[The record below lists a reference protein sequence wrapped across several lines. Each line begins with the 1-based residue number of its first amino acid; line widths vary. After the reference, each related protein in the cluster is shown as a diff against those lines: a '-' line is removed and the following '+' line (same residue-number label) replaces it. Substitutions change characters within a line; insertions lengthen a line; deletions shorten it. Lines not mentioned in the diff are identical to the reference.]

1 MSTRGFLQQA
11 KQEIFSQPG
20 QTAQQIVRKVLAS
33 GKVGSQAVDPEN
45 SFSATLSKHYQ
56 DIGATRKKID
66 GRSFRYFPLDGL
78 PVDEPT
84 ASKVDSFQAPIALN
98 ENIVTITL
106 PEGEDHLKF
115 ADALVTTGLCQT
127 RNEALILL
135 MSKGIESIKR
145 SIGQS

>member
-1 MSTRGFLQQA
+1 MSSRGFLQQA

-20 QTAQQIVRKVLAS
+20 QTAKQIVRKVLAS

-56 DIGATRKKID
+56 DIGVTRKKID
-66 GRSFRYFPLDGL
+66 GAFRYFPLDGL
-78 PVDEPT
+78 PVDEPP
-84 ASKVDSFQAPIALN
+84 ASKVDSFQSPIALN

-127 RNEALILL
+127 RNEALLLL